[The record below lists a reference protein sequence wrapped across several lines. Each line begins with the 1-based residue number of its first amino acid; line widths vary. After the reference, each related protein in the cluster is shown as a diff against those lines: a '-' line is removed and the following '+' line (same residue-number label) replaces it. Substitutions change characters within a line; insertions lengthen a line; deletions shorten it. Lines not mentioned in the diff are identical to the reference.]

1 MKANELD
8 TYFTAYNLTKASRR
22 ELMKHF
28 PPKFNL
34 VAHHV
39 TVEFDVPEDTPVP
52 GYAELKV
59 VGYASDDTLEAL
71 VVSVNGTTTRK
82 DGSTY
87 HLTWSKTSDRSSAE
101 SNAVIAQNGWTKVGP
116 FDMWATPFAGPLH
129 RR

>member
-22 ELMKHF
+22 ELMKVF
-28 PPKFNL
+28 PPKHNL

-39 TVEFDVPEDTPVP
+39 TVEFDVVKDTPVP

-71 VVSVNGTTTRK
+71 VVSVGGTTTRP
-82 DGSTY
+82 DGKVF
-87 HLTWSKTSDRSSAE
+87 HLTWSKTSDRSSND
-101 SNAVIAQNGWTKVGP
+101 SNAVIADGWTPVDPVPFYAEPAVG
-116 FDMWATPFAGPLH
+116 TVH